1 MNYKIERVEKLTV
14 GTSASTVKVR
24 GLACLIQNNSDSATV
39 YFKEKRDDGKA
50 ATASNGYAIA
60 PGGQTTIPLVAME
73 LSVAAS
79 AASTD
84 VRVLILDT
92 E

>member
-1 MNYKIERVEKLTV
+1 MNYKIEKVEKLTV
-14 GTSASTVKVR
+14 GTSAQSVMVS
-24 GLACLIQNNSDSATV
+24 GLACLIQNNSDSAAV
-39 YFKEKRDDGKA
+39 YFKEKRYDG
-50 ATASNGYAIA
+50 TDASSANGYAIA